1 MLPLLCLE
9 IDLPFDKE
17 KNERRPF
24 CFISFQNEQSAQE
37 VLRLQKHTIGDV
49 TVDVKRAKPKTM
61 NNQGQ
66 QQQQHLY
73 DPYGQQSL
81 YSGYGSGVSSYG
93 SNAYST
99 ADPLVLIFIS
109 RSRFIRVVCF

>member
-1 MLPLLCLE
+1 LSVRDIVLNLFVDVE
-9 IDLPFDKE
+9 IDLPYDKE

-49 TVDVKRAKPKTM
+49 TVDVKRAKPKTL
-61 NNQGQ
+61 NNQAQQHQ
-66 QQQQHLY
+66 QQIY
-73 DPYGQQSL
+73 DSYGQQSL
-81 YSGYGSGVSSYG
+81 YANYGSGVSSYG

-99 ADPLVLIFIS
+99 GDQ
-109 RSRFIRVVCF
+109 